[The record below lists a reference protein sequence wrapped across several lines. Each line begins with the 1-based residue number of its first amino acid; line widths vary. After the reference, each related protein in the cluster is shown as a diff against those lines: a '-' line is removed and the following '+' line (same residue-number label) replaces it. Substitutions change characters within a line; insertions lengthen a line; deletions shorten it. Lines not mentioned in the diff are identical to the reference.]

1 MKKRLLLA
9 GVSVLT
15 AACTA
20 VSNVEVRP
28 NGSLMITSRAR
39 NSFASWNSIRNAGLK
54 HANAYCSKQ
63 DKRMHAIS
71 VHTNGVRGVDNESI
85 EITFECF

>member
-9 GVSVLT
+9 GLSVL
-15 AACTA
+15 AACTS

-28 NGSLMITSRAR
+28 NGALMITSRAR
-39 NSFASWNSIRNAGLK
+39 NSFTSWNSVRNAGLK
-54 HANAYCSKQ
+54 RANAYCSKQ
-63 DKRMHAIS
+63 NKRMHTVE
-71 VHTNGVRGVDNESI
+71 VHTNGVRGVNDESI

>member
-1 MKKRLLLA
+1 MKKCFLLA
-9 GVSVLT
+9 GLGVL

-20 VSNVEVRP
+20 VSNVEVRY
-28 NGSLMITSRAR
+28 NGALMITSRAR

-54 HANAYCSKQ
+54 HATAYCSKQ
-63 DKRMHAIS
+63 NKRMHTVD

-85 EITFECF
+85 DITFECL